1 MHNVDVPSLRCALPL
16 IRTVK
21 PEASWASTLQ
31 GAEFEANKLAKEH
44 LQEHQCK
51 QATIQ
56 ALAGH
61 QYRWQASDMS
71 AFDNQRCVVLPQP
84 EGGLLN
90 TVCSVDRGTRWT
102 NLSREEQLVELT
114 TGITRLAWK
123 SAHRATAVENTSKT
137 IAQAST
143 GRSSFPS
150 TARLQRFN
158 LADAVARDY
167 HNGKNVAHRIPI
179 EEVDHKVLSGDSPA
193 SVVSAD
199 GYRLIV
205 HLPGGLRG
213 KTLVRCRSDGGS
225 GH

>member
-1 MHNVDVPSLRCALPL
+1 MRPHLPL
-16 IRTVK
+16 
-21 PEASWASTLQ
+21 S
-31 GAEFEANKLAKEH
+31 
-44 LQEHQCK
+44 
-51 QATIQ
+51 
-56 ALAGH
+56 
-61 QYRWQASDMS
+61 
-71 AFDNQRCVVLPQP
+71 
-84 EGGLLN
+84 
-90 TVCSVDRGTRWT
+90 TRWT

-123 SAHRATAVENTSKT
+123 SAHRSTAVENTSKT